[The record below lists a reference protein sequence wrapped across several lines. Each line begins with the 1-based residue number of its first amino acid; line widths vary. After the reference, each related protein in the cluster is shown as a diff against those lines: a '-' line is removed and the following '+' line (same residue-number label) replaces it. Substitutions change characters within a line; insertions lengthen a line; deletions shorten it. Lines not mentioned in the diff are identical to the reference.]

1 MEPEARE
8 FLIKIVK
15 SLSIALLWMMTNMIL
30 GVFFDLGFV
39 HSSITVFNI
48 VFYVF
53 FLSTL
58 VALVWYLLKLWK
70 ENLQA

>member
-1 MEPEARE
+1 MEPEVRD
-8 FLIKIVK
+8 FLLKIVK
-15 SLSIALLWMMTNMIL
+15 SLSIAVLWMLINMTL
-30 GVFFDLGFV
+30 GIFFDFGFV
-39 HSSITVFNI
+39 HSSVSVVNI

>member
-1 MEPEARE
+1 MEPEVKE
-8 FLIKIVK
+8 FLLKIVK
-15 SLSIALLWMMTNMIL
+15 SLSIAVLWMMTNMTL
-30 GVFFDLGFV
+30 GIFFNFGFID
-39 HSSITVFNI
+39 STITVFNI